1 MYMRQFLILT
11 SLLGILLINNSALA
25 QSIKIECKINKV
37 FSYEYEEVND
47 FTFED
52 YPSLTIKSVAGGW
65 YVGIGAM
72 IYGDET
78 SETEPS
84 QIKKT
89 QANTSEIVIRNTNP
103 NESWIVRLNLQTK
116 IAIFSTQSQNET
128 EKFID
133 VALFSCN

>member
-1 MYMRQFLILT
+1 MRQFLILA
-11 SLLGILLINNSALA
+11 SLCGIFLINNSALA
-25 QSIKIECKINKV
+25 QSIKIECKINKI
-37 FSYEYEEVND
+37 FSSEYEEVND

-89 QANTSEIVIRNTNP
+89 QINPGEILIHNTNP
-103 NESWIVRLNLQTK
+103 DENWIVRLNLQTK
-116 IAIFSTQSQNET
+116 IAIFSAQTQNET

-133 VALFSCN
+133 VALFSCH